1 MKFEFIQIDKYSPVP
16 LYEQLKACLIK
27 AIRNG
32 TLTPGQKLPTE
43 DEICRKFTISRP
55 VVRQAYG
62 ELDKLGLLE
71 RKRGSGSFVK
81 SNTDRGVFLM
91 QLVSYSEELAMI
103 GMTAG
108 TDLKKKEVAPYHA
121 QIYEKLRLEPQQHC
135 LHLER
140 MRYADKHPFTYIV
153 NFVPMDLFPGIEN
166 HDYGTE
172 SLYHIMK
179 DVYGIYP
186 AKAVRSIRAEIID
199 PVQARL
205 FHIEKGSPVHMLES
219 IAYDQYDRPID
230 YSIETYPGN
239 THRFDFVVYRE

>member
-1 MKFEFIQIDKYSPVP
+1 MNFEFIQINKYSPIP
-16 LYEQLKACLIK
+16 LYEQLKGCLIK
-27 AIRNG
+27 AIRQG

-43 DEICRKFTISRP
+43 EEICRKFGISRP

-62 ELDKLGLLE
+62 ELAKLGILE

-81 SNTDRGVFLM
+81 ANTDRGVYLM
-91 QLVSYSEELAMI
+91 QLVSYQEELAMI
-103 GMTAG
+103 GMRPG
-108 TDLKKKEVAPYHA
+108 TDLKKKEVIPYHA
-121 QIYEKLRLEPQQHC
+121 QIYEKLGLESKQHC

-140 MRYADKHPFTYIV
+140 MRYADNSPFTYIE
-153 NFVPMDLFPGIEN
+153 NYVPMDLFPGIEN
-166 HDYGTE
+166 HDYGRE

-179 DVYGIYP
+179 DVYNIYP
-186 AKAVRSIRAEIID
+186 VKAVRSIRAEIIS
-199 PVQARL
+199 PVQAQL

-219 IAYDQYDRPID
+219 ISYDQYDRPID

>member
-1 MKFEFIQIDKYSPVP
+1 MNFEFIQINKYSPIP
-16 LYEQLKACLIK
+16 LYEQLKDCLIK

-43 DEICRKFTISRP
+43 EEICRKFGISRP

-62 ELDKLGLLE
+62 ELEKLRMLE

-81 SNTDRGVFLM
+81 ANTDRGVFLM
-91 QLVSYSEELAMI
+91 QLVSYREELAMI
-103 GMTAG
+103 GMKSG
-108 TDLKKKEVAPYHA
+108 TDLKKKEVSPYHA
-121 QIYEKLRLEPQQHC
+121 QIYEKLCLEPKQRC

-140 MRYADKHPFTYIV
+140 MRYADNKPFTYIE
-153 NFVPMDLFPGIEN
+153 NYVPMDLFPGIEK

-179 DVYGIYP
+179 DVYDTYP
-186 AKAVRSIRAEIID
+186 TKASRSIRAEIIN
-199 PVQARL
+199 PEQAHL

-239 THRFDFVVYRE
+239 THRFDFVVYRD